1 MQLSPYLHFNGN
13 CAEAFAFYAKCL
25 SGTIVFQQTF
35 GESPAKDQAPPG
47 WNDKI
52 VHVALWVGNWM
63 LLGSDAPPPHYS
75 KPQGMT
81 VSVSVDSYPE
91 AERLFNTLAEKGTI
105 TMPFQKTFWSDGFG
119 MAVDRF
125 AIPWMVNYQS
135 PQQS

>member
-13 CAEAFAFYAKCL
+13 CAEAFAFYTECL
-25 SGTIVFQQTF
+25 GGTIVFQQKF

-47 WNDKI
+47 CDDKI
-52 VHVALWVGNWM
+52 VHVALSVGNWV

-81 VSVSVDSYPE
+81 VSISVDSRSE
-91 AERLFNTLAEKGTI
+91 AERVFNALAEKGTI

-119 MAVDRF
+119 MTVDRF
-125 AIPWMVNYQS
+125 GIPWMVNCQA
-135 PQQS
+135 QQ